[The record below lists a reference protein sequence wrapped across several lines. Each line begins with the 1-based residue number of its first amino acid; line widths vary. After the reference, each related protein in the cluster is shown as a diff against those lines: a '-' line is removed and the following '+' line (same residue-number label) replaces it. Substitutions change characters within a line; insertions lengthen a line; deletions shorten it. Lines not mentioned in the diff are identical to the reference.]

1 MKLITITLLSASYQN
16 AQGFSPLA
24 HGGALKTFPPTLTM
38 PSEHRNRK
46 AQPSSIMNSPTR
58 LHYGDDPPHSRG
70 GDNQSQSSE
79 SQSAQ
84 QKLKTGFWNALE
96 HTETWMSNILK
107 NSTKENPIARNEVS
121 YECEMNEGTLACIA
135 GIFRR
140 YKEAREMGTRYERLQ
155 KQMAYENRYYDV
167 EPMRRTQVVILP
179 FCDFFDQF
187 ASCDRITRA
196 ITNARVIAQHLITD
210 LAVENLEKESAGFK
224 RDQDWDINVSGATL
238 HPDYTT
244 PQELVDQMKN
254 SGDDNDNNKDKE
266 KLIQE
271 QKNRARQSPY
281 PTLIIEV
288 KASPQPAVKD
298 TRFEGE
304 DTMVDIIFKLEAIYA
319 KSAALHKKFETNTE
333 DIFYHAIGMLNG
345 IEEILPS
352 NMIEVVENWVVEN
365 DRRYDADL
373 STFASANLKHADSAY
388 EFVFANLALHKF
400 IPDDDDDDDG
410 GGGEEN
416 KTYTAGLRS
425 YLIMPKF
432 VSTSA
437 TSFEK
442 FAGGVNEIVR
452 SIDGLKNRIIVS
464 MMHPEHVDADK
475 RSPAPILVLQWYEQ
489 K

>member
-16 AQGFSPLA
+16 AQGFSPLT
-24 HGGALKTFPPTLTM
+24 HHSALTTFPPTLTM
-38 PSEHRNRK
+38 PSEYRNRK
-46 AQPSSIMNSPTR
+46 AQPSSIMSSPTSTQ
-58 LHYGDDPPHSRG
+58 LHYGNDPSHSR
-70 GDNQSQSSE
+70 GDNQSPQ
-79 SQSAQ
+79 QSAQ

-121 YECEMNEGTLACIA
+121 YECEMNQGTLACIA

-140 YKEAREMGTRYERLQ
+140 FKEAREMGTRYERGQ
-155 KQMAYENRYYDV
+155 KQMAKENRYYDV

-187 ASCDRITRA
+187 ASYDRITRA

-254 SGDDNDNNKDKE
+254 SGDSNANDSNKDRE

-288 KASPQPAVKD
+288 KAFPQPTVKP
-298 TRFEGE
+298 TVFEGDE
-304 DTMVDIIFKLEAIYA
+304 TMVDIIFKLEAIYA
-319 KSAALHKKFETNTE
+319 KSAALHKKSETKTE

-352 NMIEVVENWVVEN
+352 NMIEVVENWVVDN

-373 STFASANLKHADSAY
+373 STFASSNLKHADSAY

-400 IPDDDDDDDG
+400 IPDDDEDDDG
-410 GGGEEN
+410 GGGDEK

-452 SIDGLKNRIIVS
+452 SIDGLKNRMIVS
-464 MMHPEHVDADK
+464 IMHPEHVDDDK
-475 RSPAPILVLQWYEQ
+475 RSPAPVLVLQWYEQ